1 LSTFDPIVPFLHW
14 FLGVVNYI
22 ATRDTTSP
30 IRIYGETR
38 GQGET
43 GKGQRKEVQ
52 GARKKGQGSRSQE
65 TGTRKGNQ
73 GTRDKEKPGDRVKM
87 GRPIKRAFLR
97 EKKN

>member
-1 LSTFDPIVPFLHW
+1 LHW
-14 FLGVVNYI
+14 VLGAVNYI
-22 ATRDTTSP
+22 ATRDTTFP

-65 TGTRKGNQ
+65 TGTR
-73 GTRDKEKPGDRVKM
+73 DKEKPGDRVKM

-97 EKKN
+97 EKKIKEQTFLPR

>member
-1 LSTFDPIVPFLHW
+1 LS
-14 FLGVVNYI
+14 
-22 ATRDTTSP
+22 RKTTLRLSSRP
-30 IRIYGETR
+30 SREEENGSVHT
-38 GQGET
+38 GQASFIPVDFPSRRE
-43 GKGQRKEVQ
+43 GKDRKEVQ

-73 GTRDKEKPGDRVKM
+73 GTRDKEKPGDRVNM